1 MRPGRCSRFG
11 CSAAAQRW
19 PFPLL
24 RSSGGGVSDG
34 DCSPPFGGLDMAV
47 LPPASLRSLGYP
59 QCAAGKNKG
68 KRKVKGGSMP
78 AKPLSMRVSRGGG
91 ERNITKAERN
101 ITKAERNITQS
112 GTQHHSKRNATS
124 PKRDATT
131 TKKPALGGLGGT
143 QLDGATLDRGATR
156 QAAACP
162 WCCPRSCGPR

>member
-11 CSAAAQRW
+11 CSAAAQRR

-34 DCSPPFGGLDMAV
+34 GCSPPFGGLDMAV
-47 LPPASLRSLGYP
+47 LPPASLRSPGYP
-59 QCAAGKNKG
+59 QGAAGKNKG

-91 ERNITKAERN
+91 GTQHHQSG
-101 ITKAERNITQS
+101 TQHHQS

-162 WCCPRSCGPR
+162 WCCPRSYGPR